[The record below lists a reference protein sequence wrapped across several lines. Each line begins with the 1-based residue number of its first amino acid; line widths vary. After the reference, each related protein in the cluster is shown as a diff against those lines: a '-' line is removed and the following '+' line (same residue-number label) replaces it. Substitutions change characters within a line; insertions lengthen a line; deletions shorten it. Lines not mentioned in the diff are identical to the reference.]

1 MEENCLAIKFVSEAL
16 HLDSVNFL
24 TLYGCQLLFFVIGT
38 KLIKVIHRQRGEP
51 P

>member
-24 TLYGCQLLFFVIGT
+24 TLYGCQLLFLAVGPN
-38 KLIKVIHRQRGEP
+38 LIKFIHTQCGETP
-51 P
+51 